1 MTMDVI
7 TRSDELAEFCQRL
20 SRCPAI
26 TIDTEF
32 LRERTY
38 WPKLCLVQ
46 LAASAD
52 EARAVDALAD
62 GIDLGPLFELMR
74 NRAVTKVFH
83 AARQDLEIFYHL
95 AGEVP
100 APVFDTQL
108 AAMVAGYGESVGYE
122 TLVNAVAKARVDK
135 AAQYTDWSRRPL
147 SQRQI
152 TYALADVTHLWAIYR
167 KLSER
172 LAASGR
178 SSWLDEEMAIL
189 ANPKTYAPDPVQA
202 WRRLKIRNRN
212 GGYLAVL
219 KGVAAWREQQ
229 AESRNV
235 PRNRILR
242 DEVVQQIASEQP
254 QDAEALR
261 QIRGLPR
268 DLKGGEDAR
277 ALLAVIGQ
285 ALAAPKDTLPKLKP
299 PRRLPPEAG
308 PVVDL
313 LKVLLKMVSERE
325 AVASKLIAT
334 VTDLEAIAAEG
345 ESAEVTALAG
355 WRRHIFGDE
364 ALALRAGHL
373 ALAVTDGKLRA
384 IPIAETDERRRA

>member
-1 MTMDVI
+1 
-7 TRSDELAEFCQRL
+7 L

-46 LAASAD
+46 LASSPD
-52 EARAVDALAD
+52 DARAVDALAE
-62 GIDLGPLFELMR
+62 GIDLAPLFELMQ
-74 NRAVTKVFH
+74 NRAVIKVFH

-95 AGEVP
+95 TGEVP
-100 APVFDTQL
+100 VPVFDTQV

-122 TLVNAVAKARVDK
+122 TLVNSIAKAGVDK

-152 TYALADVTHLWAIYR
+152 SYAIADVTHLWPIYR
-167 KLSER
+167 KLSDR

-189 ANPKTYAPDPVQA
+189 ADPKTYAPDPEQA
-202 WRRLKIRNRN
+202 WRRLKVRNRN

-219 KGVAAWREQQ
+219 KGVAAWRERR
-229 AESRNV
+229 AEGRNV
-235 PRNRILR
+235 PRNRVLR

-254 QDAEALR
+254 RGLDGLR
-261 QIRGLPR
+261 QIRGLSR
-268 DLKGGEDAR
+268 DLKGGAEATS
-277 ALLAVIGQ
+277 LLAAIDE
-285 ALAAPKDTLPKLKP
+285 ALAAPEETLPKPKP
-299 PRRLPPEAG
+299 PRRLPAEAG
-308 PVVDL
+308 PMVDL

-325 AVASKLIAT
+325 SVASKLIAT
-334 VTDLEAIAAEG
+334 VSDLEAIAAEG
-345 ESAEVTALAG
+345 EAAEVAALAG

-364 ALALRAGHL
+364 ALALRAGRL

-384 IPIAETDERRRA
+384 IPLGEAAARRQA